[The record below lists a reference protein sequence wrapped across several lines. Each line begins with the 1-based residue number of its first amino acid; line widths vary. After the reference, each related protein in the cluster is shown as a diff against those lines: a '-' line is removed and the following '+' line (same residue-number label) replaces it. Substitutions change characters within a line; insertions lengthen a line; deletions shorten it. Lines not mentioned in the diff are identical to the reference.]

1 MIRIAAVLFALTF
14 YFATPAGA
22 GNEAPPLRV
31 AVVPYLTTNVLLK
44 LFEPL
49 RSHLAQEMQRPVE
62 LYTAPDI
69 RTHVKRI
76 IKPDFDAVITAA
88 HMGRLAQLEAGY
100 QPVAGF
106 ESPLK
111 GIVAVHKNSNIRDIQ
126 DLKGRSVAVNDHL
139 VLVSIVT
146 LKDLQKQGV
155 KLDDMQIVPAVTQ
168 NSSLL
173 SVARGDVDA
182 AITAIFTLNQIPEGQ
197 QQDIRTI
204 YTTDRLPNVMFLANK
219 RLPDAQR
226 EAMRKALLGFGKTPG
241 GEHFFATSGFNGIVP
256 LTEAYMKTID
266 VYIAETRRILASEP

>member
-1 MIRIAAVLFALTF
+1 MVVHSERAIALTC
-14 YFATPAGA
+14 PACQLVQGH
-22 GNEAPPLRV
+22 EFSLFR
-31 AVVPYLTTNVLLK
+31 

-219 RLPDAQR
+219 RLPESQR

>member
-14 YFATPAGA
+14 CFATPAGA
-22 GNEAPPLRV
+22 SNEAPPLRV

>member
-14 YFATPAGA
+14 CFATPAGA
-22 GNEAPPLRV
+22 SNEAPPLRV

-226 EAMRKALLGFGKTPG
+226 EAMRKALLGFGKSPG